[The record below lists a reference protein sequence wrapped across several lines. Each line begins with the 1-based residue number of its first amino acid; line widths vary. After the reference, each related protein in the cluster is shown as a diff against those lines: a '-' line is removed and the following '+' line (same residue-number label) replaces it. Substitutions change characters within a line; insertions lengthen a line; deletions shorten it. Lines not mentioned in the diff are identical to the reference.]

1 MRARAHIERMKWI
14 VATNLRDDCLGALE
28 FAAWLGEHA
37 HEPGANPATALAV
50 LRDRAGMFAGPDP
63 ADMLGRVEQA
73 TQAFVE
79 RSPASAAIGGVRAE
93 LSTDVA
99 RTLSQTAGHEG
110 ATLLLGRKA
119 PRENRSLVRL
129 GRIARRTLR
138 QLHSP
143 TVVVPTDWTA
153 ATAGVGPV
161 MVAVDATEASLAA
174 LSFGEALA
182 TSVGR
187 PLLAVQAL
195 QGPGGLGWATLPD
208 ADYVALRERYRREEA
223 DKLVSFLAEHGRASL
238 TPRSEVGATVPALL
252 EVADDVQAAMIV
264 CGSRRLSRTERI
276 FTASVGGELASFA
289 PVPVAVVPPD
299 FGPAQ

>member
-1 MRARAHIERMKWI
+1 MAPMKWI

-28 FAAWLGEHA
+28 FAAWLGEHVR
-37 HEPGANPATALAV
+37 EPSANTTTALAV

-63 ADMLGRVEQA
+63 SDMLGRVEDA
-73 TQAFVE
+73 TKAFVD
-79 RSPASAAIGGVRAE
+79 RSPASKAVASVRAE

-99 RTLSQTAGHEG
+99 ATLSKTAGDEG
-110 ATLLLGRKA
+110 AALLLGRKA
-119 PRENRSLVRL
+119 PRENTSLVRL
-129 GRIARRTLR
+129 GRVARRTLR

-143 TVVVPTDWTA
+143 TVVVPTDWTVA
-153 ATAGVGPV
+153 SAGAGPV

-174 LSFGEALA
+174 LDFGEALA
-182 TSVGR
+182 GAVGR

-208 ADYVALRERYRREEA
+208 ADYVALRERHRQEEA
-223 DKLVSFLAEHGRASL
+223 AKLVSYLAEHERASL
-238 TPRSEVGATVPALL
+238 AVRSEVGATVPALL
-252 EVADDVQAAMIV
+252 EVAQEVQAALIV
-264 CGSRRLSRTERI
+264 CGSRRLTRTERI

-299 FGPAQ
+299 FGPTR

>member
-1 MRARAHIERMKWI
+1 MLTMKWI

-28 FAAWLGEHA
+28 FAAWLGKHA
-37 HEPGANPATALAV
+37 REPSANPTSALAV

-63 ADMLGRVEQA
+63 ADMLGRVEEA
-73 TQAFVE
+73 TKAFVAQ
-79 RSPASAAIGGVRAE
+79 SPAAETITTVRAE

-99 RTLSQTAGHEG
+99 ATLSKTAGDEG

-119 PRENRSLVRL
+119 PRENTSLVRL
-129 GRIARRTLR
+129 GRVARRTLR

-143 TVVVPTDWTA
+143 MVVVPTDWTVA
-153 ATAGVGPV
+153 EAGVGPV

-174 LSFGEALA
+174 LDFGEALA
-182 TSVGR
+182 GAVGR

-208 ADYVALRERYRREEA
+208 ADYVALRERHRREEA
-223 DKLVSFLAEHGRASL
+223 AKLVSYLADHGRASISV
-238 TPRSEVGATVPALL
+238 RSEVGATVPTLL
-252 EVADDVQAAMIV
+252 DVADEVHAAIIV
-264 CGSRRLSRTERI
+264 CGSRRLTRTERL

-289 PVPVAVVPPD
+289 AVPVAVVPPD
-299 FGPAQ
+299 FGPTR